1 MWERI
6 RIELTFA
13 DLFNIANS
21 DTSRIYI
28 ERNKV
33 LDTDRINYV
42 RIDDQN
48 QMKFIASVKWNQQ
61 FDILYLI
68 ISKFAWI
75 RILKIGNTFFP

>member
-75 RILKIGNTFFP
+75 RILKIGNTFLP